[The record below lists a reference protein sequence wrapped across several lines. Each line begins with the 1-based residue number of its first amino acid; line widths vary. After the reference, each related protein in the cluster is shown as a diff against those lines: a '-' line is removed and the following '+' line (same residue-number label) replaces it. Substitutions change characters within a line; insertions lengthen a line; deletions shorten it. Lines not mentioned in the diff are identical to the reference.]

1 MPKLKKTYPDY
12 LGEGGAVFT
21 DLENNHSETFE
32 WLENIGGL
40 LDAEYFGNHS
50 GNKETSPLIDD
61 FIENNYD
68 EEVEHP
74 VELTT
79 AQRTLLSNIIA
90 NKYANKWSRLYA
102 IMSAEYNP
110 IENYS
115 MTEEEVPD
123 ITKQFS
129 VSDNYAVTNETTK
142 ATNISTT
149 ETPSNDYKVTEE
161 KKVNTDLSV
170 ETDTTTSA
178 DVYGFNSTAPVPSN
192 EGSGN
197 STVTTS
203 GDEETNKETTT
214 KTQEGYMTITEE
226 GSAQDN
232 IETNTQS
239 QTGYRQET
247 ETGTR
252 TLTRSGNI
260 GVTTSQQMIES
271 EIALWQWNF
280 FEMIFKDVDTILTS
294 PKYNIER
301 GHKYEGWLHND

>member
-12 LGEGGAVFT
+12 LGTTGAIFT
-21 DLENNHSETFE
+21 DLETNHLEAFS
-32 WLENIGGL
+32 WLNDIGGI
-40 LDAEYFGNHS
+40 LDAEYLGNHS

-61 FIENNYD
+61 FIETNY
-68 EEVEHP
+68 EEEIQHP
-74 VELTT
+74 LVLTSE
-79 AQRTLLSNIIA
+79 QRGLLANIVA
-90 NKYANKWSRLYA
+90 NKFANKWTRLYA
-102 IMSAEYNP
+102 IMLAEYNP

-115 MTEEEVPD
+115 MVEEETPD
-123 ITKQFS
+123 ITKQYS
-129 VSDNYAVTNETTK
+129 VSDNYSVTNEITK
-142 ATNISTT
+142 AINKTTT

-161 KKVNTDLSV
+161 RKVNTDLSV
-170 ETDTTTSA
+170 ETDTSTSA
-178 DVYGFNSTAPVPSN
+178 DVYGFNSVTPVPSN
-192 EGSGN
+192 EGSGG
-197 STVTTS
+197 STVTTT
-203 GDEETNKETTT
+203 GDEDTNKETTI

-239 QTGYRQET
+239 QTGYKQET
-247 ETGTR
+247 ESGTR

-280 FEMIFKDVDTILTS
+280 FDMIFKDVDTVLTS

-301 GHKYEGWLHND
+301 GRRNEGWLYND